1 MRLTRGHVSQHG
13 GSLSTPHRCGTFYLA
28 FFTEDTER
36 CSHLSRDGH
45 GAMCNFPRPPK
56 KRIIDAIAFT
66 NEPAFVRLM
75 LAFNRASYFESCA
88 SLDGFLN
95 ERRFKIL
102 WNTSGPVG

>member
-1 MRLTRGHVSQHG
+1 MAEAYPPRTGAGPSILPVI
-13 GSLSTPHRCGTFYLA
+13 
-28 FFTEDTER
+28 TEYTER
-36 CSHLSRDGH
+36 CSHLARDGH

-75 LAFNRASYFESCA
+75 LAFNRASYFENCA